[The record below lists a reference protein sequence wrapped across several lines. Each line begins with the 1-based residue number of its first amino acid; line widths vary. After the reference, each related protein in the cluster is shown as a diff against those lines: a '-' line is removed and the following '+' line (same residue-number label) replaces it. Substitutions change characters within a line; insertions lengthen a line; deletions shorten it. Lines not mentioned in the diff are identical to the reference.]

1 MEDLSVLDEIARI
14 VSAGE
19 LHPLRMVRIHNHLKL
34 IVRFGHCTHGELSHH
49 YNITS
54 KNPAG
59 EMEAEF
65 SKAFSGSNPLTASSM
80 VKRWGTADTEIE
92 KFLRK
97 INELYMISVKGVA
110 AKSSTT
116 GSIDL
121 RHLVKLMK
129 QLL

>member
-1 MEDLSVLDEIARI
+1 
-14 VSAGE
+14 
-19 LHPLRMVRIHNHLKL
+19 MVRIHNHLKL
-34 IVRFGHCTHGELSHH
+34 IVSLGPCAHGELPYH

-54 KNPAG
+54 KNPVG

>member
-1 MEDLSVLDEIARI
+1 
-14 VSAGE
+14 
-19 LHPLRMVRIHNHLKL
+19 
-34 IVRFGHCTHGELSHH
+34 
-49 YNITS
+49 
-54 KNPAG
+54 
-59 EMEAEF
+59 
-65 SKAFSGSNPLTASSM
+65 M

-92 KFLRK
+92 KFLKK

-121 RHLVKLMK
+121 RHLVKLLK

>member
-1 MEDLSVLDEIARI
+1 MLDEIARI
-14 VSAGE
+14 VSAGKAYF
-19 LHPLRMVRIHNHLKL
+19 LWKADQCLFYSRH
-34 IVRFGHCTHGELSHH
+34 T
-49 YNITS
+49 
-54 KNPAG
+54 G

-121 RHLVKLMK
+121 RHLVKLLK

>member
-1 MEDLSVLDEIARI
+1 
-14 VSAGE
+14 
-19 LHPLRMVRIHNHLKL
+19 
-34 IVRFGHCTHGELSHH
+34 
-49 YNITS
+49 
-54 KNPAG
+54 
-59 EMEAEF
+59 MEAEL
-65 SKAFSGSNPLTASSM
+65 SKAFTGSNPLTASSM

-92 KFLRK
+92 KFLKK

-121 RHLVKLMK
+121 RHLVKLLK

>member
-1 MEDLSVLDEIARI
+1 
-14 VSAGE
+14 
-19 LHPLRMVRIHNHLKL
+19 MVRIHNHLKL
-34 IVRFGHCTHGELSHH
+34 IVRLGPRTHGELPYY

-97 INELYMISVKGVA
+97 INELLH
-110 AKSSTT
+110 
-116 GSIDL
+116 DL
-121 RHLVKLMK
+121 RQRSRCQVKHHWKHRPETSCKTDEAAPVIFYGISHMLK
-129 QLL
+129 KIDYEI

>member
-19 LHPLRMVRIHNHLKL
+19 ITSIEDGRNLQLFGTEVRLRP
-34 IVRFGHCTHGELSHH
+34 CTRGELSYN

-54 KNPAG
+54 KNPVG

>member
-1 MEDLSVLDEIARI
+1 
-14 VSAGE
+14 
-19 LHPLRMVRIHNHLKL
+19 MVRIHNPALKL
-34 IVRFGHCTHGELSHH
+34 IVKFSPCTHGKLP
-49 YNITS
+49 YYCNITS

>member
-19 LHPLRMVRIHNHLKL
+19 ITSIEDGQDPQPFETDRP
-34 IVRFGHCTHGELSHH
+34 CTHGELPYY

>member
-1 MEDLSVLDEIARI
+1 
-14 VSAGE
+14 
-19 LHPLRMVRIHNHLKL
+19 MVRIHNHLKL
-34 IVRFGHCTHGELSHH
+34 IVKFRPCTHGELPYY